1 MTPGMPVIVLRD
13 SDGDAGMEHLVGRT
27 LIVRRVEKA
36 CNFVGKGRRMPG
48 ALCVLTPADKKAG
61 VGISGHSDGRWFALV
76 DLVPADAGI
85 AALYGFD
92 VKEGGP

>member
-13 SDGDAGMEHLVGRT
+13 SDGEAEMEHLVGRT

-36 CNFVGKGRRMPG
+36 CKFVGKDRRTPG
-48 ALCVLTPADKKAG
+48 ALCVLSPADKKAC
-61 VGISGHSDGRWFALV
+61 VDISGYEDGRWFALV